1 MRFWLDLAA
10 VEALGRH
17 GRCVRLAA
25 AAPNQPDLSGSAFGL
40 EAEPRVFR
48 SPDIQKEMQSGLHKN
63 TGIPLKAPQKCQKD
77 NIPFIIIHS

>member
-17 GRCVRLAA
+17 GRSVRLAA

-40 EAEPRVFR
+40 EAEPRV
-48 SPDIQKEMQSGLHKN
+48 SVQMGSNYAQPVNYLTDS
-63 TGIPLKAPQKCQKD
+63 
-77 NIPFIIIHS
+77 